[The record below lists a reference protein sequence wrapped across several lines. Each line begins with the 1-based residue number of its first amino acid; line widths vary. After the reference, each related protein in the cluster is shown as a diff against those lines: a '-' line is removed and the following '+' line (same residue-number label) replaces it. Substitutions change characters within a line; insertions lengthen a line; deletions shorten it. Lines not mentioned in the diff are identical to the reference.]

1 LENKGNGMSVFT
13 AAYLLIIGQRNG
25 RAPSD
30 GAIER
35 SQVSGVGSIA
45 IACSRNLV
53 GSVPGEFI
61 MSLTTDLVHF
71 AGRGLRKASHLL
83 MDYRALTG
91 VWLDV
96 GACRGEHCYGFALS
110 NPSLRVFLFEPNLR
124 MAIKLFGMLPNFF
137 VVPLAV
143 TEKDGSSDLNINSY
157 ADASSLLPLDDQGV
171 RSWAGA
177 QVLRTIEKV
186 TVGTIRLDT
195 FLNLA
200 GIQSVDYLKIDAQGM
215 DLEVVKSAGNRL
227 KDIHRICLECDVT
240 SHPLYRGASTK
251 SETVEFLDSR
261 GFALIDVLPQ
271 SDGQE
276 ENLTFENKA
285 ARGISAEWNR
295 LPEMAGFGCR
305 PT

>member
-1 LENKGNGMSVFT
+1 M
-13 AAYLLIIGQRNG
+13 
-25 RAPSD
+25 
-30 GAIER
+30 
-35 SQVSGVGSIA
+35 
-45 IACSRNLV
+45 
-53 GSVPGEFI
+53 
-61 MSLTTDLVHF
+61 MSLTTGLVHF
-71 AGRGLRKASHLL
+71 AGRGLRKVSRLL
-83 MDYRALTG
+83 MDYQALRG

-96 GACRGEHCYGFALS
+96 GACKGEHCYGFALS

-124 MAIKLFGMLPNFF
+124 MAAKLFGMLPNFF

-143 TEKDGSSDLNINSY
+143 TERDGSSELNINSY

-171 RSWAGA
+171 RHWAGA
-177 QVLRTIEKV
+177 QDLRTVGTV

-195 FLNLA
+195 FLNIA
-200 GIQSVDYLKIDAQGM
+200 GIQSVDYLKVDAQGM
-215 DLEVVKSAGNRL
+215 DLGVVRSAGNRL

-240 SHPLYRGASTK
+240 PHPLYRGASTK
-251 SETVEFLDSR
+251 SETIEFLESR

-271 SDGQE
+271 SEGQE

-285 ARGISAEWNR
+285 ARGESKEWNR

>member
-1 LENKGNGMSVFT
+1 MECSQF
-13 AAYLLIIGQRNG
+13 
-25 RAPSD
+25 P
-30 GAIER
+30 GA
-35 SQVSGVGSIA
+35 
-45 IACSRNLV
+45 
-53 GSVPGEFI
+53 GSVAMLRSRKSAGSAAGEVI
-61 MSLTTDLVHF
+61 MSWTTDLIHF
-71 AGRGLRKASHLL
+71 AGRGLRKAGRQL
-83 MDYRALTG
+83 MDYRALRG

-96 GACRGEHCYGFALS
+96 GACKGEHCYGFALA
-110 NPSLRVFLFEPNLR
+110 NPSLRVFLFEPNLP
-124 MAIKLFGMLPNFF
+124 MAVKLFGVLPNFF

-143 TEKDGSSDLNINSY
+143 TETDGSSELNINSY

-171 RSWAGA
+171 RNWVGA
-177 QVLRTIEKV
+177 QDLRTVEKV

-200 GIQSVDYLKIDAQGM
+200 QIQSVDYLKVDAQGM
-215 DLEVVKSAGNRL
+215 DLEVVRSAGNRL

-240 SHPLYRGASTK
+240 PHPLYRGASTK
-251 SETVEFLDSR
+251 SETIEFLESR

-285 ARGISAEWNR
+285 ARGESEEWNR

>member
-1 LENKGNGMSVFT
+1 M
-13 AAYLLIIGQRNG
+13 
-25 RAPSD
+25 
-30 GAIER
+30 
-35 SQVSGVGSIA
+35 GSIA
-45 IACSRNLV
+45 MPCARKTA
-53 GSVPGEFI
+53 GSVAGEFI
-61 MSLTTDLVHF
+61 MSWTTDLIHF
-71 AGRGLRKASHLL
+71 AGRGLRKASRQM
-83 MDYRALTG
+83 MDYRALRG

-96 GACRGEHCYGFALS
+96 GACNGEHCYGFALA
-110 NPSLRVFLFEPNLR
+110 NPSLRVYLFEPNLR
-124 MAIKLFGMLPNFF
+124 MAAKLFGMLPNFF

-143 TEKDGSSDLNINSY
+143 TETDGSSELNINSY

-171 RSWAGA
+171 HNWAGA
-177 QVLRTIEKV
+177 QDLRTVEKV

-215 DLEVVKSAGNRL
+215 DLDVVRSAGNRL

-240 SHPLYRGASTK
+240 PHPLYRGASTK
-251 SETVEFLDSR
+251 SETVEYLESH

-271 SDGQE
+271 SEGQE
-276 ENLTFENKA
+276 ENLTFDNKM
-285 ARGISAEWNR
+285 ARGASEAWNR